1 MSVKVVVIIDM
12 YKLLVY
18 FVLLMNL
25 MLLYII
31 KKLG

>member
-1 MSVKVVVIIDM
+1 MSVNVVVIIGM
-12 YKLLVY
+12 YRLLVY

-31 KKLG
+31 KKLC